1 MIIDV
6 SSWQETI
13 DWEKVK
19 AAGVDGV
26 ILRLG
31 YGYLGK
37 DSYFD
42 RNLSECNRLGIP
54 YGIYLYSY
62 AYDAN
67 FAYAEANGTAQMLEG
82 KDLSNLK
89 YPIYYDI
96 EGFKSWED
104 DDGSIRKAPTK
115 VAQYESII
123 GTYINRMSELG
134 YGNMVQ
140 VYSGRYYTQTRLN
153 SPNILPYVSW
163 IAEYESP
170 VLNYKNTYYNNGD
183 VAWQYSSSEK
193 VNGVKGNTDTSAFP
207 SAEFTVKPYQVV
219 LSDSSVTLSL
229 GATKTVSASV
239 NPFKFVDQGVMW
251 SSSDSSVASVEQNGT
266 IHANKSGTATR
277 CV

>member
-1 MIIDV
+1 MCI
-6 SSWQETI
+6 
-13 DWEKVK
+13 
-19 AAGVDGV
+19 
-26 ILRLG
+26 R
-31 YGYLGK
+31 
-37 DSYFD
+37 DS
-42 RNLSECNRLGIP
+42 
-54 YGIYLYSY
+54 
-62 AYDAN
+62 
-67 FAYAEANGTAQMLEG
+67 
-82 KDLSNLK
+82 
-89 YPIYYDI
+89 
-96 EGFKSWED
+96 
-104 DDGSIRKAPTK
+104 
-115 VAQYESII
+115 
-123 GTYINRMSELG
+123 
-134 YGNMVQ
+134 
-140 VYSGRYYTQTRLN
+140 YYTQTRLN